1 MAKLAS
7 KNNTGVLSQKFE
19 LENLDASIKIAR
31 SLVIFSSQIG
41 KQLMTSLKQFINGS
55 LQKQQQQALRPSLH
69 PADAFGKKFTP
80 QINGFVPL
88 GLALGGVLIRGV
100 GAGNLRKFF
109 LPINAST

>member
-7 KNNTGVLSQKFE
+7 KNNTDVLSQKFE

-31 SLVIFSSQIG
+31 SLVIFSPQIG

-69 PADAFGKKFTP
+69 PTDSLGKKEKP
-80 QINGFVPL
+80 QIKILVL
-88 GLALGGVLIRGV
+88 WHALSSVLIRGV